1 MDGEQSG
8 AAEAALSALRRGEAT
23 LWRRPGP
30 ARLEA
35 DVAPLDAAETAE
47 AQDRFGRF
55 APVLARLFP
64 TGDWDGRVRS
74 DLIAAPDDWSLLLK
88 ADHALPIAGSVKAR
102 GGVYEVLCHVESLAE
117 AAGLRAPGEPTLR
130 LLEPEA
136 AAVLS
141 RHRLAVASTG
151 NLGFAVG
158 VAARAFGLRTEAHMS
173 REAKAWKKQR
183 LRAIGAEVIEHA
195 GDYGL
200 AVVRARDGARAE
212 GAYFVDDET
221 SRRLFVG
228 YSAAAAELAGQLRG
242 QGVEICARRPLIV
255 YLPCGVGGAPGG
267 IAAGL
272 KAIYGADVRVV
283 FAEPVS
289 SSCVL
294 AALAAGGG
302 RPVSVYDLGL
312 ANDTL
317 ADGLAVA
324 SASPLALDA
333 IGRNI
338 DAVAAVTDTAMLRWV
353 ARAWREAGLRLEP
366 SAAAALAAAELTRA
380 RAPDLVPAE
389 AVQVAWLTGGSLL
402 PDAEFA
408 GLLGQAEALQSV

>member
-1 MDGEQSG
+1 MDGGISG
-8 AAEAALSALRRGEAT
+8 EADEALEALQRGDAT
-23 LWRRPGP
+23 LWRRRGP
-30 ARLEA
+30 ARLES

-47 AQDRFGRF
+47 ARDRFERF
-55 APVLARLFP
+55 APALARLFH
-64 TGDWDGRVRS
+64 TDGWDGRVRS
-74 DLIAAPDDWSLLLK
+74 DLVAAPDDWGLWLK

-102 GGVYEVLCHVESLAE
+102 GGVYEVLCHVEDLAE
-117 AAGLRAPGEPTLR
+117 DAGVWSRGQSTLR
-130 LLEPEA
+130 LLAPEA
-136 AAVLS
+136 KAALS

-158 VAARAFGLRTEAHMS
+158 LAARAFGLSTEVHMS

-183 LRAIGAEVIEHA
+183 LRAIGAHVIEHA

-200 AVVRARDGARAE
+200 AVVRAREAARAD

-228 YSAAAAELAGQLRG
+228 YSAAAAELAGQLRDRG
-242 QGVEICARRPLIV
+242 IGIDAQRPLIV

-272 KAIYGADVRVV
+272 KAIYGADARVV
-283 FAEPVS
+283 FVEPVGS
-289 SSCVL
+289 ACML
-294 AALAAGGG
+294 GALARGG

-324 SASPLALDA
+324 SASPLVLEA

-338 DAVAAVTDTAMLRWV
+338 DAVAAVTDAAMLRWV
-353 ARAWREAGLRLEP
+353 ARAWSEAGLRLEP

-380 RAPDLVPAE
+380 RAPDLAPKG

-402 PDAEFA
+402 PDDEFEA
-408 GLLGQAEALQSV
+408 LLSRPEALQSA